1 MCEGVREWGSGG
13 KGMWG
18 IPAELQDI
26 SKEDYL
32 EYFPVS
38 EGVSE
43 GVREWGRGGREW
55 GREGGKEGGEW
66 VSEWV
71 NVWVSECVSK
81 WMCE

>member
-1 MCEGVREWGSGG
+1 MDCTEGLLVDISEVVCGDPNCAPIDTVVSLVWASGG

-38 EGVSE
+38 EGVREGGSE
-43 GVREWGRGGREW
+43 GVGEGGRE
-55 GREGGKEGGEW
+55 
-66 VSEWV
+66 
-71 NVWVSECVSK
+71 
-81 WMCE
+81 